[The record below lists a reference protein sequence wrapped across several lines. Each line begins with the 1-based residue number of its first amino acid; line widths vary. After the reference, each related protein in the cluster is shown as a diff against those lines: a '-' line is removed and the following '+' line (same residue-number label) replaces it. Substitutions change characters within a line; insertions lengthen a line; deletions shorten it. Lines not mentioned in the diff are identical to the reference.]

1 MTVIEDYI
9 FMVTDKQLEAN
20 RENAQHSTGPRPEA
34 GKERAKLN
42 AWRHGLTGQSCIVP
56 EEDRES
62 FNLFTTKLS
71 ADFDPANFMEAQ
83 LAHLYATFQWRIHRA
98 AAIEAT
104 MLTLGQMEGIADNP
118 NIEPPQAH
126 TAATNARTSRSEI
139 SDFCRLPMDPQH
151 LVT

>member
-20 RENAQHSTGPRPEA
+20 KQNAQHSTGPRTEA

-62 FNLFTTKLS
+62 FTLFTTKLS
-71 ADFDPANFMEAQ
+71 ADLDPANFIEAQ

-98 AAIEAT
+98 AAIEET
-104 MLTLGQMEGIADNP
+104 MLTLGQMEGIAENL
-118 NIEPPQAH
+118 NIENPQPH
-126 TAATNARTSRSEI
+126 TLARTAKTS
-139 SDFCRLPMDPQH
+139 L
-151 LVT
+151 